1 MRLFFVNLGYALLLL
16 NFILY
21 ALHYSKQ
28 SKVYKIFTGYIF
40 VIVCVQIATYTC
52 FRLYN
57 NNLFLSHFYFIGQFI
72 MLSLFYSKLVKGD
85 FQKKVIRIGLILVLS
100 TLVIQYTVKPELF
113 LKFNLYEIFIT
124 SFLIIIYATF
134 HFYNMLDEKKEFYF
148 INMGVIMY
156 LFGSTILFLVGNLT
170 TNFSAKFSFITWTLN
185 VILYAIY
192 QLFILYEWKVSF
204 SKSKKE
210 KVLE

>member
-1 MRLFFVNLGYALLLL
+1 MRLFFVNLGYALLVL

-21 ALHYSKQ
+21 AIGFFKHG
-28 SKVYKIFTGYIF
+28 KVYKIFTIYTFI
-40 VIVCVQIATYTC
+40 IICIQIATYTC

-85 FQKKVIRIGLILVLS
+85 FQKKVIKIGFSLVLS
-100 TLVIQYTVKPELF
+100 TLAIQYAIKPELF

-124 SFLIIIYATF
+124 SFLLIIYATF
-134 HFYNMLDEKKEFYF
+134 HFYNMLEEKKEFYY
-148 INMGVIMY
+148 INMGIIMY

-170 TNFSAKFSFITWTLN
+170 TKFSAKFSLITWTLN
-185 VILYAIY
+185 AFLYVAY

-204 SKSKKE
+204 SKSKK
-210 KVLE
+210 KQVLD

>member
-21 ALHYSKQ
+21 AIGYFKQ
-28 SKVYKIFTGYIF
+28 GKAYKIFTGYIF
-40 VIVCVQIATYTC
+40 VIVCIQIATYTC

-72 MLSLFYSKLVKGD
+72 MLSLFYLKLVKGA
-85 FQKKVIRIGLILVLS
+85 FQKKVINIGFILVLA
-100 TLVIQYTVKPELF
+100 TLATQYAMKPELF

-124 SFLIIIYATF
+124 SFLLIIYATF

-148 INMGVIMY
+148 INMGIIMY

-170 TNFSAKFSFITWTLN
+170 TKFSAKFSFITWTLN
-185 VILYAIY
+185 AFLYAIY
-192 QLFILYEWKVSF
+192 QLLILYEWKVSF

-210 KVLE
+210 QELN